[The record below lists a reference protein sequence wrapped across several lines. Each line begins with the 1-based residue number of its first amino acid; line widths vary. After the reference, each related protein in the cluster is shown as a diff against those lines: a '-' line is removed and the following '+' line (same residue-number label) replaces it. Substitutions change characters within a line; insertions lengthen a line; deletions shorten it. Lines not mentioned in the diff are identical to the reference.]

1 MWKNT
6 RKLYYIAVCFSFVF
20 PLFFLIQY
28 LQHTKSLTIMMVTPS
43 YYDGDFIQLRGPP
56 QNNEIGTISYKSLQA
71 SEQEGA
77 SKQVICWC
85 SGKHHRTEMGKHLPI
100 FAGISPRSL
109 WININGNIILIL
121 SQNQPKLYLILRTSI
136 NGMAELWKKWYLIL
150 DLHLV
155 RIKAIWI

>member
-6 RKLYYIAVCFSFVF
+6 PGSADHKENSSPLIWKLYYIAVCFSFVF
-20 PLFFLIQY
+20 PLFFHIQY
-28 LQHTKSLTIMMVTPS
+28 LQHTKFLTIMMVTPS

-56 QNNEIGTISYKSLQA
+56 QNNEIGTISYKSLQG

-100 FAGISPRSL
+100 FAGIRVRVHFEL
-109 WININGNIILIL
+109 TLTVTL
-121 SQNQPKLYLILRTSI
+121 SWFYLKIDPTFTWS
-136 NGMAELWKKWYLIL
+136 
-150 DLHLV
+150 
-155 RIKAIWI
+155 